1 MLSPRRL
8 GNAVLLLTIG
18 WAAVSGQALRVSPVI
33 FEAQVP
39 PGAEQTTSFAVLN
52 DESEPVSV
60 EIRLCD
66 WRRDVRG
73 NNRFCEDAG
82 NVERSA
88 TSWVSVTPQ
97 AFDLEPEARQEVRLS
112 MTVPETGP
120 NGEPLDGTYWT
131 AAMIAASPQASEEGE
146 GGTQIVVKR
155 RFGLKV
161 LASISGTG
169 TRRGQ
174 VSNLRRH
181 GLNPLWLTL
190 EFQNRGTLNL
200 GDVSGRVEI
209 RDDAGETI
217 KRTEIEAF
225 PILPGATRQLRVQLG
240 DSRGERL
247 APGRYVALAILDYG
261 GDNPVG
267 AQAVFDVP
275 ELDLRP
281 LGDAEAPPQDLDDDG
296 LYEDVNGD
304 GELTT
309 DDPALLGFGVD
320 GPAVQENWPAFD
332 FNNDGQASFDDVI
345 ALKQALNDGSDGA

>member
-1 MLSPRRL
+1 MTFPRRL
-8 GNAVLLLTIG
+8 GIGLLLGIIAL
-18 WAAVSGQALRVSPVI
+18 AAVSGQALRVSPVI

-39 PGAEQTTSFAVLN
+39 RGTEQDTSFAVLN

-60 EIRLCD
+60 EVRLCD

-88 TSWVSVTPQ
+88 TPWVSVTPQ
-97 AFDLEPEARQEVRLS
+97 AFDLEPDARQEVRLS
-112 MTVPETGP
+112 MSVPETGP
-120 NGEPLDGTYWT
+120 DDEPLDGTYWT
-131 AAMIAASPQASEEGE
+131 AAMIAASPQASDEGE

-209 RDDAGETI
+209 RNDAGETI
-217 KRTEIEAF
+217 DRTQIESF

-240 DSRGERL
+240 DARGERL

-275 ELDLRP
+275 SLDLQP
-281 LGDAEAPPQDLDDDG
+281 LGDADAVPQDLDGDG
-296 LYEDVNGD
+296 LYEDVNGN
-304 GELTT
+304 GEVTL
-309 DDPALLGFGVD
+309 DDPALLGFAVE

-332 FNNDGQASFDDVI
+332 FNNDGRATFDDVI
-345 ALKQALNDGSDGA
+345 ALKQAINDESS